1 MFCFTVAQAFTNAHF
16 RRGNGPI
23 HLDDVSCTGRET
35 HLQNCTLSQDASEDG
50 HYEDASVRCY
60 QPGECVTGELRLAGG
75 NGVSSGRVEVCVG
88 GVWGT
93 VADDFWDDR
102 DASVV
107 CGQLGF
113 SRNRKY
119 NTHST

>member
-1 MFCFTVAQAFTNAHF
+1 M
-16 RRGNGPI
+16 
-23 HLDDVSCTGRET
+23 DDVFCTGRET
-35 HLQNCTLSQDASEDG
+35 QLQNCTHSQDASEDY
-50 HYEDASVRCY
+50 HYEDASVRCF
-60 QPGECVTGELRLAGG
+60 QPGECVTGDLRLAGG

-88 GVWGT
+88 EIWGT

-113 SRNRKY
+113 SRNRK
-119 NTHST
+119 NN

>member
-1 MFCFTVAQAFTNAHF
+1 M
-16 RRGNGPI
+16 
-23 HLDDVSCTGRET
+23 DDVFCTGRET
-35 HLQNCTLSQDASEDG
+35 HLQNCTHSQDASEDY
-50 HYEDASVRCY
+50 HYEDASVRCF

-75 NGVSSGRVEVCVG
+75 NDASGRVEVCVG

-93 VADDFWDDR
+93 VADDFWDDS

-113 SRNRKY
+113 DRDCKY
-119 NTHST
+119 FIYISIVTQINNVQCHAF